1 MQNMIAT
8 CKNSSALKQHLKTIQ
23 GTQLNNLIVHTPRHK
38 VYFID
43 ALHLCMFSILIL

>member
-1 MQNMIAT
+1 MQNTIAT
-8 CKNSSALKQHLKTIQ
+8 CKNTSAVKQHLKTIQ

-43 ALHLCMFSILIL
+43 ALHLCIFFTLIL